1 MGRLARLSCVF
12 AALALAACAETTF
25 VVDQSKVVTDD
36 AGTSGPTVYKIG
48 QPYQIGG
55 VWYYPKID
63 YGYDQSGIASWY
75 GPGFDGKAT
84 ATGETYDE
92 NALTAAHQ
100 TLPMPTL
107 VRVTN
112 LENGRAIELRINDRG
127 PFANGRIID
136 VSRRAA
142 QLLGF
147 ENAGTARVR
156 VQVLEDE
163 SRQMAARL
171 SGAPGSDDVQ
181 QPVPEAAPSVAVVAQ
196 PLPDSSGSTTTPV
209 PTSPTPAVT
218 TTAAATPLPEP
229 SGQVFQQPVRATAI
243 YIQAGAF
250 VDVQN
255 AERLRAQLSTLS
267 STSLFPVRVGEQ
279 QFYRVRMGPI
289 ASVEQADALLARVI
303 AQGHGEARIV
313 VD

>member
-1 MGRLARLSCVF
+1 MGRLAQFLCVF
-12 AALALAACAETTF
+12 AGLALAGCAETTF
-25 VVDQSKVVTDD
+25 VVDQSKVVTDN
-36 AGTSGPTVYKIG
+36 GGPSGPTVYKIG

-55 VWYYPKID
+55 VWYYPKVD
-63 YGYDQSGIASWY
+63 YSYDQSGIASWY

-84 ATGETYDE
+84 ATGEIYDE

-107 VRVTN
+107 VRITN

-127 PFANGRIID
+127 PFAHGRIID

-156 VQVLEDE
+156 VQVLEAE

-181 QPVPEAAPSVAVVAQ
+181 QPTPEAAPSVAVVAQ
-196 PLPDSSGSTTTPV
+196 PLPDTGSTATTAAPA
-209 PTSPTPAVT
+209 SPTPSVT
-218 TTAAATPLPEP
+218 TTATATPLPEP
-229 SGQVFQQPVRATAI
+229 TGQVFQHPVQATTI

-255 AERLRAQLSTLS
+255 AERLRVQLSRLS
-267 STSLFPVRVGEQ
+267 STTLFPVRVGEQ

-289 ASVEQADALLARVI
+289 PTVEQADALLARVI
-303 AQGHGEARIV
+303 AEGHGEARIV

>member
-1 MGRLARLSCVF
+1 ML
-12 AALALAACAETTF
+12 AALALAGCAETTF
-25 VVDQSKVVTDD
+25 VVDQSKVVSDD
-36 AGTSGPTVYKIG
+36 PGTSGSTVYKIG

-55 VWYYPKID
+55 VWYYPKVD

-75 GPGFDGKAT
+75 GPGFDGKQT
-84 ATGETYDE
+84 ATGEIYDE

-107 VRVTN
+107 VRITN

-196 PLPDSSGSTTTPV
+196 PLPDSTGSTSTTPV
-209 PTSPTPAVT
+209 PASPTPAVT
-218 TTAAATPLPEP
+218 TTATATPLPEP
-229 SGQVFQQPVRATAI
+229 TGQVFQQPVRATAI

-255 AERLRAQLSTLS
+255 AERLRVQLSGLS
-267 STSLFPVRVGEQ
+267 TTSLFPVRVGEQ

-303 AQGHGEARIV
+303 AQGHDEARIV